1 MKAELIFHEKV
12 KDASGIVEIKLW
24 SVPITSVN
32 PHGYKY
38 SMVYIREGK
47 RVLGYDNHE
56 GKGDHR
62 HYGEREE
69 HYRFTSIDKLFED
82 FYEDIRR
89 FRK

>member
-1 MKAELIFHEKV
+1 
-12 KDASGIVEIKLW
+12 
-24 SVPITSVN
+24 
-32 PHGYKY
+32 
-38 SMVYIREGK
+38 MVYIREGK

-69 HYRFTSIDKLFED
+69 QYRFTSIDKLFED